1 MRPSLPLSLFRSLV
15 RYPFQLFAT
24 IILSI
29 AHLVGSVLRTETP
42 GEYDYH
48 RSPCLPAFPSSQLLF
63 LRKIRLDLT
72 GAFDRTQSGIAGGIE
87 RGGVG
92 GEASTGALCSPRD
105 FDVFCGVAA
114 AAPHSISQTTA
125 RRSCHVGV
133 LESAA
138 EAKARRWVSQIT
150 KSAWI

>member
-1 MRPSLPLSLFRSLV
+1 M
-15 RYPFQLFAT
+15 
-24 IILSI
+24 
-29 AHLVGSVLRTETP
+29 
-42 GEYDYH
+42 
-48 RSPCLPAFPSSQLLF
+48 
-63 LRKIRLDLT
+63 DLT

-138 EAKARRWVSQIT
+138 VEEDGCRKSRSQRGSNSITRPIQTPCKNLDWQLSSKT
-150 KSAWI
+150 KSVRMGEVTMLRKT